1 MARFSLDLVA
11 SARDDLR
18 FFQKFEQQL
27 ILDAIERQLSTE
39 PLIPTRNRKLLR
51 PNRLATWELRVD
63 RYRIFYNVEIDNG
76 VVSVKAIGWKEH
88 NTLFIRGKEY
98 VL

>member
-1 MARFSLDLVA
+1 MTRFALELMA

-27 ILDAIERQLSTE
+27 ILDAIELQLYNE
-39 PLIPTRNRKLLR
+39 PLTPTRNRKLLR
-51 PNRLATWELRVD
+51 PNHLAEWELRVD
-63 RYRIFYNVEIDNG
+63 RYRIFYDVDRNKHL
-76 VVSVKAIGWKEH
+76 VSVKAIGWKEH
-88 NTLFIRGKEY
+88 NKLFIRGKEY